1 MKPIWGILMDAF
13 FVAVLLWCSYT
24 DLKSRTVSNLSVAL
38 LLCLGLVHTVLVVLS
53 GSTWWVYPAGMLLGI
68 PFFFAW
74 LKGGMGGGDVKLTI
88 VIGLYIGFWDTFVTF
103 LFIFLVLVIIL
114 VSSRIINGTVKLR
127 VPFVPVIVYGVAC
140 TKLLYL
146 SRFIQGC
153 GRLCVE
159 LIF

>member
-68 PFFFAW
+68 PFFIAW
-74 LKGGMGGGDVKLTI
+74 LKGGMGGGDVKLI
-88 VIGLYIGFWDTFVTF
+88 MGIGLYLGLVSTLVSFT
-103 LFIFLVLVIIL
+103 LMLLVLIAYMVRFRL
-114 VSSRIINGTVKLR
+114 KLR
-127 VPFVPVIVYGVAC
+127 IVNSTIPFAPVFAFGA
-140 TKLLYL
+140 
-146 SRFIQGC
+146 G
-153 GRLCVE
+153 
-159 LIF
+159 